1 MQMKLVIFF
10 QTMLGNRSF
19 RSLWSA
25 QVVSQIAMNISTFVL
40 AVRMFEVS
48 HSNTAVGLLMLFSA
62 LPAIPLAPLAG
73 VYADRLDRKL
83 LLLTTTTFRAF
94 LFFLFSYVDHSVSSL
109 IVFSFILST
118 VNLFFGPAEAA
129 TIPSIV
135 SHEYLFAA
143 NSMYMFT
150 MFSTVLTGYMI
161 AGPLLGVLGNENI
174 FLLLGFLLLFASFF
188 IGKMPSVGNGRQPAS
203 ELFATELSDIFREL
217 LAGLK
222 YLVEHRATT
231 LLPVLQITL
240 TQALLSMLLVIAPGF
255 AIDILHIDIK
265 ASSYLLIGPGGV
277 GFVVS
282 LIWMNLYARHMS
294 AARLIVGGILL
305 AGATLLLLT
314 FFHTLLFSMIFL
326 FFLGLASPL
335 IAIPAQTQL
344 QRNLS
349 EEFRGRV
356 YGILIMSVSVAALLP
371 VAITG
376 FLADVFGI
384 VEVVF
389 FVSILTLLF
398 GLYNFQHHNGFV
410 RLVPFVENGVQ
421 RLSAYVSRRFPMN
434 GKDSD
439 S

>member
-1 MQMKLVIFF
+1 
-10 QTMLGNRSF
+10 
-19 RSLWSA
+19 
-25 QVVSQIAMNISTFVL
+25 
-40 AVRMFEVS
+40 
-48 HSNTAVGLLMLFSA
+48 
-62 LPAIPLAPLAG
+62 
-73 VYADRLDRKL
+73 RLDRKL

-109 IVFSFILST
+109 IVFSFMLST

-129 TIPSIV
+129 TIPTIV

-188 IGKMPSVGNGRQPAS
+188 IGKMPSVGNGTKPAS
-203 ELFATELSDIFREL
+203 DLFATELSDIFRDL

-255 AIDILHIDIK
+255 AIDILNIDIK

-282 LIWMNLYARHMS
+282 LIWMNLYARQMS
-294 AARLIVGGILL
+294 PARLIVGGILL
-305 AGATLLLLT
+305 AGVTLFLLT
-314 FFHTLLFSMIFL
+314 FFHTLLFSMVFL

-376 FLADVFGI
+376 FLADLFGI

-421 RLSAYVSRRFPMN
+421 RLTTYVSQRFPIN
-434 GKDSD
+434 GKDSK